1 MRSAAIAHGEFLRK
15 EIAIGNADV
24 TWYARIMSAAE
35 VINLIK
41 KLPEAEKREVAIYLQ
56 SSEAKIA
63 KPSPAGKR
71 MTFDEAKEHV
81 FANYGDL
88 LKKLA
93 E

>member
-1 MRSAAIAHGEFLRK
+1 
-15 EIAIGNADV
+15 
-24 TWYARIMSAAE
+24 MSATE

-41 KLPEAEKREVAIYLQ
+41 KLPDAEKREVAIYLQ
-56 SSEAKIA
+56 ASETKVAKV
-63 KPSPAGKR
+63 SPAGKR
-71 MTFDEAKEHV
+71 MTFEEAKEHV